1 MGSVDVSIYY
11 DQHRVDAMERILR
24 SQGRKLSEE
33 IEKQMDA
40 LYQIIVP
47 EQERIGI
54 EEKIRQ
60 EDIQRAAEN
69 EAARRF
75 ALVHLHDAE
84 TDYHLLTELH
94 NEFIHSARL
103 YRVVTKDI
111 QSLLG
116 RGGKS
121 SLSLLN
127 QMRLAYI
134 GHEPLTPEAF
144 SKLVESAPND
154 HRITAMV
161 EFDFENYTVSAC
173 ESSDNHWWTYNL
185 KDVCTAVFY
194 ADRRSGISNK
204 ARREI
209 FDNRLEGKEIDFAQE
224 EDLAPADEPDLRM

>member
-1 MGSVDVSIYY
+1 MGSIDVSIYY
-11 DQHRVDAMERILR
+11 DQHRIEAMERILK
-24 SQGRKLSEE
+24 SQDKKLDDE
-33 IEKQMDA
+33 IQKQMDA
-40 LYQIIVP
+40 LYMSIVP
-47 EQERIGI
+47 EQERVGI

-60 EDIQRAAEN
+60 EAIQRAAEN

-84 TDYHLLTELH
+84 MDYHLLTEMH

-116 RGGKS
+116 RGGQS
-121 SLSLLN
+121 TLSVLN
-127 QMRLAYI
+127 RMRIAYM
-134 GHEPLTPEAF
+134 GHEELTPEDFAR
-144 SKLVESAPND
+144 LVENAPND

-161 EFDFENYTVSAC
+161 EFDFENWTVSAC

-194 ADRRSGISNK
+194 ADRKLRLSNQT
-204 ARREI
+204 RRKI
-209 FDNRLEGKEIDFAQE
+209 FDNRLVGKEIDFDQE
-224 EDLAPADEPDLRM
+224 EDITPAEEPDLRM